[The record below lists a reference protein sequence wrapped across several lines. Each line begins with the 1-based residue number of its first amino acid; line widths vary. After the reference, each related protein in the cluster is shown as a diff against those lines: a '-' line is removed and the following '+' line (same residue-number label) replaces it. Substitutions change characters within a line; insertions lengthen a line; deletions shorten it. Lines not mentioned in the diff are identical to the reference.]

1 MARGVVDRVRKFCIK
16 MFLALY
22 YILKEAQAH
31 LSRQKKIIPSMYVT
45 IAAVR
50 EDFFLQPSC
59 FCARHM
65 NDPNL
70 GSMSHCTQGCHEI
83 QNALLALLTYS
94 EITSA

>member
-1 MARGVVDRVRKFCIK
+1 

-65 NDPNL
+65 NDPFFQKIRTVVFYVIVL
-70 GSMSHCTQGCHEI
+70 
-83 QNALLALLTYS
+83 
-94 EITSA
+94 

>member
-1 MARGVVDRVRKFCIK
+1 MAFGAVNRVSKFCIK

-50 EDFFLQPSC
+50 EDFFP
-59 FCARHM
+59 RHVKILAIRVTF
-65 NDPNL
+65 NL
-70 GSMSHCTQGCHEI
+70 LLLGIKCILLFKIFGSI
-83 QNALLALLTYS
+83 FR
-94 EITSA
+94 